1 MRNMA
6 SRPKPKAR
14 QPTGRRRYIQWSK
27 IANAMSVVVIVV
39 LYLLA
44 RAAIGSDADDQLK
57 ALQGALEALAFV
69 QALYSVNSVSEK
81 YFTGKYHLFQNT
93 TDDDGD
99 SSCG

>member
-1 MRNMA
+1 MTGK
-6 SRPKPKAR
+6 PKPRAR

-27 IANAMSVVVIVV
+27 IANAVSVVVIVM

-44 RAAIGSDADDQLK
+44 RAAIGNDADDQLK

-69 QALYSVNSVSEK
+69 QALYSGNSVSEK

-93 TDDDGD
+93 TNDDDD
-99 SSCG
+99 ASCG

>member
-1 MRNMA
+1 MA
-6 SRPKPKAR
+6 QKTKPKAR
-14 QPTGRRRYIQWSK
+14 LPTGRRRYIQWSK
-27 IANAMSVVVIVV
+27 IANAVSVLVIVV

-69 QALYSVNSVSEK
+69 QALYSGNSVSEK

-93 TDDDGD
+93 TENDDDD
-99 SSCG
+99 ASCG

>member
-1 MRNMA
+1 MA
-6 SRPKPKAR
+6 GKPRPKAR
-14 QPTGRRRYIQWSK
+14 LPTGRRRYMQWSK
-27 IANAMSVVVIVV
+27 IANAVSVVVIVV

-69 QALYSVNSVSEK
+69 QALYSGNSVSEK

-93 TDDDGD
+93 DSTDDD

>member
-1 MRNMA
+1 MA
-6 SRPKPKAR
+6 SRLKPRAR
-14 QPTGRRRYIQWSK
+14 LPTGRRRYIQWSK
-27 IANAMSVVVIVV
+27 IANAVSVVVIVI

-69 QALYSVNSVSEK
+69 QALYSGNSVSEK

-93 TDDDGD
+93 DSTDDDDD

>member
-1 MRNMA
+1 M
-6 SRPKPKAR
+6 
-14 QPTGRRRYIQWSK
+14 QWSK
-27 IANAMSVVVIVV
+27 IANAMSVVEIVA

-69 QALYSVNSVSEK
+69 QALYSSNSVSEK

-93 TDDDGD
+93 DSTDDD